1 MLIEEQEDT
10 IRVAR
15 LNHLRFV
22 MCELANYMVLETKG
36 VLERLIILRTL
47 SLVKLQGYR
56 RQLFYTLLRLLDFMT

>member
-15 LNHLRFV
+15 LNHFRFV

-36 VLERLIILRTL
+36 VLEKINYITHTVTGETTRLQTTIILPIIKTA
-47 SLVKLQGYR
+47 
-56 RQLFYTLLRLLDFMT
+56 